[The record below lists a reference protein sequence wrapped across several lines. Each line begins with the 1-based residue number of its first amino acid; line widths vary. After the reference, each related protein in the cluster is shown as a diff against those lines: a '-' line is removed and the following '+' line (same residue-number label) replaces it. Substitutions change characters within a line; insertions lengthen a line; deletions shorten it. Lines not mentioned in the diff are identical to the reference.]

1 MAATAALYGLANS
14 TPNSTPN
21 MAKETTIS
29 NHNPVQIRTIDEE
42 SLEQRTRREPDY
54 TKPQVELRMIDCGL
68 VLGDCHT
75 VQKKSCGRVYITFTQ
90 PIASWEDELPPRIK
104 EHYDEYTKNG
114 FMRKKI
120 AQTEK
125 KYGESIDLFSEGY
138 NIPRDLLLAAIMVE
152 SGGNCKLTS
161 KAGAEGLLQVMP
173 GTAKFIE
180 KISGLD
186 CDDLYD
192 AQTNLT
198 CGSFHLSWINGKME
212 SAFPDLSIQQKWD
225 LTLAGYNRGHNGITK
240 EMKKAR
246 AESFLGLSDK
256 DTTLQ
261 AYEYVSKIRAIE
273 RMLQEDR
280 REAFNLVN
288 FKSWPYSGFR

>member
-1 MAATAALYGLANS
+1 MPLSNWIRITIPLLATIGMCYVLTDS
-14 TPNSTPN
+14 TSNN
-21 MAKETTIS
+21 AEETV
-29 NHNPVQIRTIDEE
+29 PVIDRPTQIRTVDED

-54 TKPQVELRMIDCGL
+54 
-68 VLGDCHT
+68 
-75 VQKKSCGRVYITFTQ
+75 ITFTQ
-90 PIASWEDELPPRIK
+90 PIASWGDELPPRIK
-104 EHYDEYTKNG
+104 KHYDEYTKNG
-114 FMRKKI
+114 LMRKKI

-125 KYGESIDLFSEGY
+125 KYGRHIDLFSEGY
-138 NIPRDLLLAAIMVE
+138 NIPRDLLLATIMVE
-152 SGGNCKLTS
+152 SAGDCKRTS
-161 KAGAEGLLQVMP
+161 NAGAQGLLQLMP
-173 GTAKFIE
+173 DTARNIE
-180 KISGLD
+180 KVSGLK
-186 CDDLYD
+186 CNDLYD

-198 CGSFHLSWINGKME
+198 CGAFYLSWINGKMD
-212 SAFPDLSIQQKWD
+212 SSFPDLSINETWD

-246 AESFLGLSDK
+246 AESFLGLSDR

-280 REAFNLVN
+280 RKAFDVVN

>member
-1 MAATAALYGLANS
+1 MPISNWIKITVPTLTATVMLYDLANS
-14 TPNSTPN
+14 TPNI
-21 MAKETTIS
+21 AKETTLLND
-29 NHNPVQIRTIDEE
+29 NHTQVRTIDED
-42 SLEQRTRREPDY
+42 SLEQRTRREP
-54 TKPQVELRMIDCGL
+54 E
-68 VLGDCHT
+68 
-75 VQKKSCGRVYITFTQ
+75 YITFNQ
-90 PIASWEDELPPRIK
+90 PIASWGDELPPRIK

-120 AQTEK
+120 AQAEK
-125 KYGESIDLFSEGY
+125 KYGEYLDLYSEGY
-138 NIPRDLLLAAIMVE
+138 NIPRDLLLATMMVE
-152 SGGNCKLTS
+152 SAGDRKLTS

-173 GTAKFIE
+173 DTAKFIE

-198 CGSFHLSWINGKME
+198 CGSFHLSWINKKME
-212 SAFPDLSIQQKWD
+212 NAFPDLSINEKWD

-246 AESFLGLSDK
+246 AESFLGLSDR

-261 AYEYVSKIRAIE
+261 AYEYVSKARAIQ
-273 RMLQEDR
+273 RIVQEDR
-280 REAFNLVN
+280 RDVFNLVN
-288 FKSWPYSGFR
+288 FKSWPYSGFK

>member
-1 MAATAALYGLANS
+1 MSLSNWIKITVPALATVGMLYVATS
-14 TPNSTPN
+14 TT
-21 MAKETTIS
+21 KTTTETI
-29 NHNPVQIRTIDEE
+29 PLIDKSVRVRQVDED
-42 SLEQRTRREPDY
+42 SLEQRTRR
-54 TKPQVELRMIDCGL
+54 KPEYV
-68 VLGDCHT
+68 
-75 VQKKSCGRVYITFTQ
+75 TFTQ
-90 PIASWEDELPPRIK
+90 PIASWDDELPPRIK

-120 AQTEK
+120 AKAEK
-125 KYGESIDLFSEGY
+125 KYGEYIDLYSEGY
-138 NIPRDLLLAAIMVE
+138 NIPRNLLLATIMVE
-152 SGGNCKLTS
+152 SAGDSKLTS
-161 KAGAEGLLQVMP
+161 KAGAKGLLQLMP
-173 GTAKFIE
+173 ATADNME

-198 CGSFHLSWINGKME
+198 CGAFYLSWINGKMD
-212 SAFPDLSIQQKWD
+212 SSFPDLSIQEKWD

-246 AESFLGLSDK
+246 AESFLGLSDE

-288 FKSWPYSGFR
+288 FKSWPYSWLR